1 MAQNIEKENGQML
14 DELFQAIDVIT
25 TKRLEHLK
33 FDKTLT
39 CQIINADNCEKGEYI
54 VSDGS
59 VEFVAYSEN
68 PKYKVNNWVY
78 VTIPNG
84 DFNQPK
90 LITGKYVA
98 NNTEYSTYINPLDT
112 YIDITGNLI
121 TGLIDP
127 EVPIGLIANNPNKL
141 EIELWKV
148 GEMSITPQFSIDE
161 LDNEVSEIT
170 QELSKFDRLG
180 LRASFKSLL
189 GNYNLIMGHY
199 GLRLDIVSMDP
210 GSTSTQK
217 THNFTTMSLDTDDMF
232 GNPYNFV
239 TWSQQQYVFDI
250 SNLDNIVGMRLVFYQ
265 DNNFVNTENSRIPNY
280 SSEEEWQVYLAMA
293 NILVKDIYISLGY
306 DLNNFEEDQTFL
318 YCFEPLTFASYLT
331 DTARNNLINNR
342 EGYTEDFLNTVE
354 GTQQGLELVNEK
366 NLHLRWVHTDEENG
380 YVQAIDNIED
390 IETYGDSISTQQP
403 AAKIHWYQWRL
414 EDGVEDELAGAFW
427 EENIDLQNSFNWE
440 HFHPNPLKPFE
451 KIKTIIEYPSFDYM
465 NYYYNNT
472 IDDYLLQ
479 IIDELNQNGITEED
493 IEFEEA
499 LTEAANDYL
508 IECLSQCILY
518 ESKILEFTNEHEV
531 PDTSTVELLRGLQ
544 LLCDEDNYKGIYR
557 IYNPSGYIMN
567 NGESTKRRI
576 ISAQFDTLITG
587 DKKLDKAEII
597 RWYFPVNNTMIE
609 LPVEGCEYDLTDEYT
624 MFAGLDPNSDE
635 SWFMIERRGVAV
647 DEGEERQPG
656 EIVPTVLEQ
665 IFRIKSYYTQAAN
678 NNIIKC
684 EVYKNNRTYYAEYQL
699 FFGVAG
705 SNGTDYTLTVTYEE
719 EKEPGQWVPM
729 TLPVFDWTASGPYK
743 TIRLVPHL
751 FDYENNEI
759 TDDYRDSFSYAFYSR
774 PVRGH
779 GLQVNTEYDDEANKT
794 GNFIITINSE
804 LENPTF
810 SNFYHYIIEIIANK
824 AVTIK
829 SSHLNETIDDILE
842 ENENMTIEEATEIAN
857 EMVTSDLVVNLTTYC
872 PIGIR
877 FNSEYVHMDGDNRV
891 VYSFSGTNPIYY
903 KNPYALYKFIN
914 NKLEK
919 QDNIKWYID
928 LGNDNNKPVVQYYP
942 QIDQNTGSLVVPSLF
957 MSTNEHTVSI
967 LACIGNRL
975 EDDSNVVWCQPL
987 YIFQET
993 YASSMLNAW
1002 DGSLV
1007 INEEDNTIMSAM
1019 VGAGYKDDENHFN
1032 GVLMGNVGNK
1042 TGVTGTNKETGLFGY
1057 HEGAQSFGF
1066 KIDGTAF
1073 LGKAGHG
1080 QILFDGNEGQIVSAS
1095 FNTRYYDPQADER
1108 LLYGGM
1114 RIDLDDAFMDLWGD
1128 ETINENNQKR
1138 QTKIHLGVSGTN
1150 ADPYFKIQDNIN
1162 NTILFLATNND
1173 YYLQTSD
1180 FQTASS
1186 SRIGSGVKFDLKNG
1200 KLTGYNFTLQALTS
1214 YGTGTIGVT
1223 IDSSGN
1229 PFLSIKAAATYEE
1242 ANNEIIEVLRISQT
1256 GLTFDISD
1264 GNTNISENDNTPVT
1278 RSITSKF
1285 FLKSSD
1291 YKANNS
1297 GTLIDIENGKI
1308 TSYNFSI
1315 LAKYNGTEVKYSTK
1329 YIRINSGAKNYPLII
1344 GQGSGTTKSS
1354 SDFAVSWDGAVYAT
1368 LGQIGGWALTSS
1380 GLFSDGVPGDTFYGV
1395 ALYNSSIGSS
1405 SDSLRISVGNVN
1417 MNRIFYIDVNSDP
1430 NDEDRAD
1437 LHGKKWQAVNESTY
1451 NQFGGEK
1458 YISYAPTETNSTAF
1472 LVTRGGRMTANNAVL
1487 PRATITTF
1495 YTTTANIS
1503 TANIAD
1509 CKITDNLYYKGVK
1522 YTAKSK
1528 TVVTSVS
1535 NISASASTNA
1545 ISNIKSNGSVHVY
1558 IPTYCEIDGTK
1569 HSLGGQQE
1577 VFAGYYYKG
1586 GDTATVSVS
1595 VSGGKGSTSS
1605 VRYLGR

>member
-68 PKYKVNNWVY
+68 PKYRVNNWVY

-121 TGLIDP
+121 TGSIDP
-127 EVPIGLIANNPNKL
+127 EVPVGLIANNPNKL

-148 GEMSITPQFSIDE
+148 GEMSIAPQFSIDE

-427 EENIDLQNSFNWE
+427 EENTDLQNSFNWE

-479 IIDELNQNGITEED
+479 IIDELNQDGITEED
-493 IEFEEA
+493 VEFEEA
-499 LTEAANDYL
+499 LTEAANNYL
-508 IECLSQCILY
+508 IECLSQCVLY

-624 MFAGLDPNSDE
+624 MFAGLDPNSNE

-759 TDDYRDSFSYAFYSR
+759 TDEYRDSFSYAFYSR

-794 GNFIITINSE
+794 GNFIITINSD

-842 ENENMTIEEATEIAN
+842 ENEDMTIEEATDIAN

-928 LGNDNNKPVVQYYP
+928 LGNDNNKSVVQYYP

-1057 HEGAQSFGF
+1057 HEGVQSFGF

-1114 RIDLDDAFMDLWGD
+1114 RIDLDNAFMDLWGD
-1128 ETINENNQKR
+1128 ETIDENNQKR

-1150 ADPYFKIQDNIN
+1150 ADPYFKIQDNLN
-1162 NTILFLATNND
+1162 NTTLFLAANNN

-1186 SRIGSGVKFDLKNG
+1186 SRVGSGVKFDLKNG
-1200 KLTGYNFTLQALTS
+1200 KLIGYNFTLEALTS

-1229 PFLSIKAAATYEE
+1229 PFLSVKAAATYAN
-1242 ANNEIIEVLRISQT
+1242 ANNAIIEVLRISQRDVS
-1256 GLTFDISD
+1256 FDISD
-1264 GNTNISENDNTPVT
+1264 GDTNQDNGEPAVKT
-1278 RSITSKF
+1278 ITSKF
-1285 FLKSSD
+1285 VLQSTD
-1291 YKANNS
+1291 YKANKS
-1297 GTLIDIENGKI
+1297 GTMIDIQNGKI
-1308 TSYNFSI
+1308 TSFNFSI
-1315 LAKYNGTEVKYSTK
+1315 IAKYGISTDSSTYTDAYMNK
-1329 YIRINSGAKNYPLII
+1329 YIKINSGASKYPLIV
-1344 GQGSGTTKSS
+1344 GTGSGQTKGSE
-1354 SDFAVSWDGAVYAT
+1354 DFAVAWDGSIYAT
-1368 LGQIGGWALTSS
+1368 IGQIGGFTILKE
-1380 GLFSDGVPGDTFYGV
+1380 GLFTGGIPGATFSGVGIYSMGTADFVFSVGTVQMNPTYHLYYTGTQNVHPDDDDNESSTGYWTTTTDISAYNRHSGAKYITYQPNDTNTTNFLVRRNGDLEVTRITATRISV
-1395 ALYNSSIGSS
+1395 TDLYNSSAVIGS
-1405 SDSLRISVGNVN
+1405 
-1417 MNRIFYIDVNSDP
+1417 
-1430 NDEDRAD
+1430 
-1437 LHGKKWQAVNESTY
+1437 
-1451 NQFGGEK
+1451 
-1458 YISYAPTETNSTAF
+1458 
-1472 LVTRGGRMTANNAVL
+1472 
-1487 PRATITTF
+1487 ATITNCT
-1495 YTTTANIS
+1495 
-1503 TANIAD
+1503 
-1509 CKITDNLYYKGVK
+1509 ITNKLVYKGAT
-1522 YTAKSK
+1522 YSAKSK
-1528 TVVTSVS
+1528 KVVTSVS
-1535 NISASASTNA
+1535 GGGGTLTPHAHTEYFVNSGHVKIGDTEYQLSLSSGRAFTYYTYTFTSNSASA
-1545 ISNIKSNGSVHVY
+1545 
-1558 IPTYCEIDGTK
+1558 
-1569 HSLGGQQE
+1569 GGH
-1577 VFAGYYYKG
+1577 
-1586 GDTATVSVS
+1586 ATL
-1595 VSGGKGSTSS
+1595 K
-1605 VRYLGR
+1605 YLGR